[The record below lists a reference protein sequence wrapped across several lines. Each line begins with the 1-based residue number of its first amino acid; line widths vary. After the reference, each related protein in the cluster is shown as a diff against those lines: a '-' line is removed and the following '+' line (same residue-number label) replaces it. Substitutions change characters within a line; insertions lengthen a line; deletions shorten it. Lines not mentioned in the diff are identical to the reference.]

1 MFAPTPELREA
12 VESFRRFAEKRLR
25 PLGDHYE
32 KLGRP
37 PAREETIALF
47 GELEPLGVVG
57 AMVPEE
63 DGGSGI
69 GTVGLAL
76 FVEEIARNWAGFG
89 FIAAIQA
96 AAAALLSSLG
106 TAEQKRRFLG
116 RVLRGECIPCM
127 CISEP
132 GVGSNVAEV
141 KTRAVEDG
149 ASFVVSGQKLWIT
162 NADVSDVAVVVA
174 LTGEC
179 ELSYLIVER
188 DAHGYQTR
196 TIQKMAL
203 HSTGT
208 SEVFFD
214 GARVPRENLL
224 GERGK
229 ALRQTVKLFE
239 RPRTLLAM
247 LAAGIAQDALD
258 QAVAYARDRRQH
270 GKAIAGHQ
278 TIQNYLAEMAT
289 DIHAARLL
297 GLRAAAMID
306 RDERCDMEAAMAKY
320 FGPEMA
326 VRATSKA
333 LQIHGGFGVTE
344 EYRVSRLFREA
355 RILPIPDGTTEIQK
369 LIIGRALTGV
379 SAFS

>member
-1 MFAPTPELREA
+1 MPGLSPELGEA
-12 VESFRRFAEKRLR
+12 VAAFRRFAEKRLR

-47 GELEPLGVVG
+47 RELEPFGLIG
-57 AMVPEE
+57 AMVGEE
-63 DGGSGI
+63 DGGSGL

-76 FVEEIARNWAGFG
+76 FIEEIARNWLGFG

-96 AAAALLSSLG
+96 ASASLFSSLG
-106 TAEQKRRFLG
+106 SAEQKRRFLG
-116 RVLRGECIPCM
+116 PVLRGECIPCM

-132 GVGSNVAEV
+132 GAGSNVAEA
-141 KTRAVEDG
+141 KTRATEDG
-149 ASFVVSGQKLWIT
+149 AGFVVSGQKLWIT

-174 LTGEC
+174 LTGER

-188 DAHGYQTR
+188 EPHGYQTR
-196 TIQKMAL
+196 TIPKMAL

-214 GARVPRENLL
+214 GTRVPRENIL

-239 RPRTLLAM
+239 RPRTLMCM
-247 LAAGIAQDALD
+247 LGVGIAQDALD
-258 QAVAYARDRRQH
+258 QAIAYARDRQQH

-278 TIQNYLAEMAT
+278 TIQNYLAETAT
-289 DIHAARLL
+289 ELHAARLL

-306 RDERCDMEAAMAKY
+306 RDERCDMEASMAKY

-326 VRATSKA
+326 VRATSRA